1 MDEKRLVYYDYGAA
15 HLRKAPL
22 FRRREWSILPSWD
35 GFALASVGVRIVG
48 RAPFSFSVLI
58 VNIMMPRWTSVFSL
72 FAAVVLLCAL
82 PDGAARA
89 QSTTASITG
98 TVVDEEG
105 EPLPGANIEAVHRP
119 SGTRFGAATG
129 GNGRY
134 TIQGMR
140 VGGPYTVTASF
151 VGFQTVRRTGI
162 QLQLDETREINF
174 QLQTQTAE
182 MEEVEVMGRRSESA
196 KISRNRTGARE
207 NVSSEEIEELPTIQ
221 RSLGDFARLIP
232 QYTGTDGQNIAGRNE
247 RYNSVQVDGATLN
260 DVFGLQGSGGVPG
273 GQAGTQPISLDAI
286 QEFNVDISPYDV
298 QQSGFTGGR
307 INAITKSGTNEF
319 SGSLRYLGRDQ
330 TFIGDL
336 DGQSF
341 GTDFGEHYFVGTL
354 GGPII
359 QDELFFFV
367 NVEFFRRGEPLDTR
381 VGTDVDAPNVF
392 SVPRSTMEQ
401 IRNISQSQ
409 YSYDPGGFSPLTE
422 RQDNQKVLAKL
433 DWNAHENHR
442 VTLRHN
448 YVDAFEETG
457 LTRFSNAFDFQNQ
470 QYQFESRQNSTS
482 LEVNSNFGSSL
493 FNEFRFVYTRIRD
506 NRDPSGDL
514 FPAVNLQLQNG
525 SVGLGVG
532 GIEQANRLD
541 QDLFEISNNL
551 TYRRG
556 DHTFKVGTQN
566 EIFVFNNLFIPDLVG
581 SYEFSSFEVGDS
593 TVTAIE
599 AFERG
604 QPTSYSHTYANPDV
618 HGENVRPEPQFTG
631 MQFGLYIQ
639 DKWDVTDQLRLTLGL
654 RADLPYLPDD
664 PSRNPA
670 VEETFGFNTA
680 EVPETRP
687 LWSPRLG
694 FNYTEEFV
702 GANLE
707 TQIRGG
713 TGIFSGRPPFV
724 WLSNQYSNTGV
735 DFRQVNQSISPDQA
749 YTDGGVYDRDAECFV
764 GTGSPAEAPK
774 PTNADPLPGAGA
786 CGDILGAQES
796 ASVALTDPDLRYPQ
810 QFRVSLG
817 VDQELP
823 FANLIATLEGQY
835 STTINGISA
844 RNLNIEAPEDGLQQS
859 AYGRPLYGPSE
870 SIGGGFGGAN
880 LVDEQFQSVILL
892 ENANEGYEYFLTAEL
907 SREASRGLNGSIAYN
922 FNRAKSVFNGS
933 FDVAQS
939 LWQQNFAVDPNNP
952 ELGTAEFEGRHRI
965 LLTGNYRFGWMDRF
979 VTTIGA
985 FFETRSGQPM
995 TWIHGSN
1002 TSNFGTDANADG
1014 FPFNDLPY
1022 VPEDERD
1029 VVVASGNWD
1038 LMDDFISSNE
1048 ALDDARGGFVE
1059 RYADRAPWRTS
1070 LDLKLTQRIRTVDG
1084 QHLELI
1090 ANIENV
1096 LNLINDDWGRIRFRS
1111 FNNIFA
1117 WGLNG
1122 YVREDDVGSRLGGR
1136 LITEDDLGK
1145 PIVNFE
1151 ESLVRD
1157 TLGDRLYST
1166 ANTASRWQLQLGVRY
1181 VF

>member
-1 MDEKRLVYYDYGAA
+1 MMSTSKRWLLLAFVFCLV
-15 HLRKAPL
+15 
-22 FRRREWSILPSWD
+22 
-35 GFALASVGVRIVG
+35 SVGESAG
-48 RAPFSFSVLI
+48 QA
-58 VNIMMPRWTSVFSL
+58 
-72 FAAVVLLCAL
+72 
-82 PDGAARA
+82 
-89 QSTTASITG
+89 TTASITG
-98 TVVDEEG
+98 TVVEEEE
-105 EPLPGANIEAVHRP
+105 EPLPGVNVVAVHEP
-119 SGTRFGAATG
+119 TGTRYGAATDA
-129 GNGRY
+129 NGRY

-140 VGGPYTVTASF
+140 VGGPYTITASF
-151 VGFQTVRRTGI
+151 VGYQTVQRTDI

-182 MEEVEVMGRRSESA
+182 LEEVQVLGQRSEGA
-196 KISRNRTGARE
+196 TISRDRTGART
-207 NVSSEEIEELPTIQ
+207 NISTQEIEELPTIQ
-221 RSLGDFARLIP
+221 RSLQDFARLIP
-232 QYTGTDGQNIAGRNE
+232 QFTGTDGQNIGGRNE

-260 DVFGLQGSGGVPG
+260 DVFGLSGSGGVPG

-298 QQSGFTGGR
+298 EQSGFTGGR
-307 INAITKSGTNEF
+307 INAITKSGTNDF
-319 SGSLRYLGRDQ
+319 SGSLRYLGRNQ

-336 DGQSF
+336 EGESF

-359 QDELFFFV
+359 RDELFFFV
-367 NVEFFRRGEPLDTR
+367 NVELFRRGEPLDTR

-392 SVPRSTMEQ
+392 SVPQSTLDRIQ
-401 IRNISQSQ
+401 NIAQNE
-409 YSYDPGGFSPLTE
+409 YDYNPGGYSPLTE

-433 DWNAHENHR
+433 DWNMLDNHR
-442 VTLRHN
+442 LTLRHN
-448 YVDAFEETG
+448 YVDAYEETG
-457 LTRFSNAFDFQNQ
+457 LSRFAGGFDFENQ
-470 QYQFESRQNSTS
+470 QYQFESQQNSTS
-482 LEVNSNFGSSL
+482 LEVNSNLGSSL

-506 NRDPSGDL
+506 NRDPNGEL
-514 FPAVNLQLQNG
+514 FPEVNLQLNNG

-551 TYRRG
+551 TYRVG
-556 DHTFKVGTQN
+556 DHALKFGTQN

-604 QPTSYSHTYANPDV
+604 QPTSYSHTYANPEV
-618 HGENVRPEPQFTG
+618 HGDNVRPEPEFMG
-631 MQFGLYIQ
+631 MQFGLYVQ
-639 DKWDVTDQLRLTLGL
+639 DNWDVTDELRLTLGL

-664 PSRNPA
+664 PSYNPA
-670 VEETFGFNTA
+670 VEETFGYSTS
-680 EVPETRP
+680 EVPKTRP
-687 LWSPRLG
+687 LWSPRVG
-694 FNYTEEFV
+694 FNYTEEFF
-702 GANLE
+702 GTDLE

-713 TGIFSGRPPFV
+713 SGIFSGRPPFV

-735 DFRQVNQSISPDQA
+735 DFRQVSQDIGPDQA
-749 YTDGGVYDRDAECFV
+749 YTDGGIYDRDAECFV
-764 GTGSPAEAPK
+764 GTNDPAAAPK

-796 ASVALTDPDLRYPQ
+796 ADVALTDPDLRYPQ

-817 VDQELP
+817 IDQELP
-823 FANLIATLEGQY
+823 FADLIATLEGQY
-835 STTINGISA
+835 SATINGISA
-844 RNLNIEAPEDGLQQS
+844 RNLNIESPESGLQQS
-859 AYGRPLYGPSE
+859 AYGRPLYGPSG

-880 LVDEQFQSVILL
+880 LVDDQFQSVILL
-892 ENANEGYEYFLTAEL
+892 ENANKGYEYFLTAEL
-907 SREASRGLNGSIAYN
+907 SREVARGLNGSIAYN
-922 FNRAKSVFNGS
+922 YNRAKSIFNGS
-933 FDVAQS
+933 FDVASS
-939 LWQQNFAVDPNNP
+939 LWQQNFAVDPNDP
-952 ELGTAEFEGRHRI
+952 ELGTAEFEGRHRV
-965 LLTGNYRFGWMDRF
+965 LVTGNYRFEWMDRF
-979 VTTIGA
+979 VTTVGA

-1002 TSNFGTDANADG
+1002 SSNFGTDANADG

-1022 VPEDERD
+1022 VPENERD
-1029 VVVASGNWD
+1029 VVVASGNWE
-1038 LMDDFISSNE
+1038 LMDDFISSNP

-1059 RYADRAPWRTS
+1059 RYADRAPWRTTF
-1070 LDLKLTQRIRTVDG
+1070 DLKLTQRIRTLDG
-1084 QHLELI
+1084 QHVEII
-1090 ANIENV
+1090 ANLENV
-1096 LNLINDDWGRIRFRS
+1096 LNLLNDEWGRIRFRS
-1111 FNNIFA
+1111 FNNIYA

-1122 YVREDDVGSRLGGR
+1122 YVRQEDVGSEMGGR
-1136 LITEDDLGK
+1136 IITEDDLGK